1 VPLVAPQI
9 RLLPLVDVFDTK
21 AGVPPPANINVRV
34 QAV

>member
-1 VPLVAPQI
+1 
-9 RLLPLVDVFDTK
+9 LVDVFDTK